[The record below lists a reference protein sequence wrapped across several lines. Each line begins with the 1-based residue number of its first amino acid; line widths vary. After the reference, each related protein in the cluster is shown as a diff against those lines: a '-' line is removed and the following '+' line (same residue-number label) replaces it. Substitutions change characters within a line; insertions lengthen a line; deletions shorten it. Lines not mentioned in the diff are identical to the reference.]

1 MAVSSVIEAAS
12 AESLWSPPGSDQAA
26 IDGLCQ
32 SLIRSPSRSGAAVSF
47 SRRDEH
53 RDERRDERRCS
64 SGDDVVSALVS
75 KLRGK
80 NETIA
85 ELQANSNPQP

>member
-1 MAVSSVIEAAS
+1 M
-12 AESLWSPPGSDQAA
+12 P
-26 IDGLCQ
+26 
-32 SLIRSPSRSGAAVSF
+32 PSRSGVVVSA

-53 RDERRDERRCS
+53 RDERRRS
-64 SGDDVVSALVS
+64 AGDDVVSALVS

-85 ELQANSNPQP
+85 ELQAALLEGARRSSEVGASSGCA